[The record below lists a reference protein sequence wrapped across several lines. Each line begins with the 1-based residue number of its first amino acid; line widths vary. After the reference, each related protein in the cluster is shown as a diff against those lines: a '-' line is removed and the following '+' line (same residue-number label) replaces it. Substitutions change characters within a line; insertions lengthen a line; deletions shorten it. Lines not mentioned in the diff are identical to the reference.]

1 MAKYKLLARPIG
13 DSRVPMDIGV
23 GGEFYTDDASDLVAI
38 GAAEEVSEKSEPKT
52 KAEAP
57 PETAPASKTKAE
69 APPKPAAGGTRG
81 K

>member
-13 DSRVPMDIGV
+13 DSRIPMDIGI
-23 GGEFYTDDASDLVAI
+23 GGEFYADDASDLVDL
-38 GAAEEVSEKSEPKT
+38 GAAEEVDTQT

-57 PETAPASKTKAE
+57 PEQTPASQTKAE
-69 APPKPAAGGTRG
+69 APPKPAKTQTKG